1 MAAALAGILWV
12 GSVMYA
18 VAILL
23 PTLRALPA
31 SGVDVVRSL
40 EIRRRPAVT
49 GSGGIAVAL
58 GFLRGLLGGE
68 LGPSAYGAT
77 FGASLVLALALLAW
91 SQFVIVP
98 ATEDYIGSG
107 SDTSRS
113 RLRRSHVLGLAGF
126 YLLVGLMV
134 AMGFGA

>member
-1 MAAALAGILWV
+1 
-12 GSVMYA
+12 MYA

-31 SGVDVVRSL
+31 SGVDVLRSL
-40 EIRRRPAVT
+40 EIRRRPAVA
-49 GSGGIAVAL
+49 GSGGIAVGL
-58 GFLRGLLGGE
+58 GFLRGILGGQ
-68 LGPSAYGAT
+68 LGTNAYGAT
-77 FGASLVLALALLAW
+77 FGASLLLALALLAW

-98 ATEDYIGSG
+98 ATEDYVGSG
-107 SDTSRS
+107 SDTSWS
-113 RLRRSHVLGLAGF
+113 RLRRTHVIELAGF